1 MWTRAPLSEPWWED
15 MGDGAHAGT
24 AKRRRERRLRA
35 MLRHER
41 MTVAMVLSEKKHHTS
56 RGQRKDRTT
65 GEEYVMNYTVK
76 LRKTPHPKAAATKDY
91 PTALDVGG
99 DAVGER
105 PDALFAPYSGIGYE
119 LLLALDV
126 PVLQMVEQPVVGV
139 FARHATQ
146 VPVQVIEVPKILIDV
161 IPAHSLVPE
170 PQVVEQ
176 LVDVPTLLTPTRI
189 ALQIAEQIVD
199 IPVPQFRFLVE
210 VIKVLSLD
218 RVRSASR
225 SLTFQFH
232 VVVVSGEFKVFSQ
245 NRVQQRS
252 PSSRS
257 LTFLLV
263 VALDRVLPHLLLLQI
278 RIFLGFFALFLLKKS
293 AECQAGQ
300 CGPAP
305 ARQLI
310 HAGGSARLVV
320 GVTHSC
326 SAGRVGGGPGGSGEG
341 AREQE
346 EEEEEEEEAV
356 AEVLRATSFS
366 FRNSHS
372 EIWTLFYVLDSDPE
386 VVPDFL
392 HSSTLPWY
400 LAATGSVFAL
410 PGIYRKIG
418 FSARRL
424 QSLFPTSPLYL
435 AVTLLCLVLPLEK
448 RTVDFPGDDSRNG
461 FRTQH
466 SSV

>member
-1 MWTRAPLSEPWWED
+1 

-65 GEEYVMNYTVK
+65 GEEYVMNYTAK
-76 LRKTPHPKAAATKDY
+76 LRKTPLPKAAATKDY
-91 PTALDVGG
+91 PMALDVGG
-99 DAVGER
+99 ELAAGER
-105 PDALFAPYSGIGYE
+105 PDALFAPWPHGKVERHSGIGYE
-119 LLLALDV
+119 LVLALDA
-126 PVLQMVEQPVVGV
+126 PVLQMVEQPVVDV
-139 FARHATQ
+139 FARYAIQ
-146 VPVQVIEVPKILIDV
+146 VPKQVIEVPKILIDV
-161 IPAHSLVPE
+161 IPARSLVPE

-176 LVDVPTLLTPTRI
+176 LVDVPTVLTPTRI
-189 ALQIAEQIVD
+189 ALQIAEQLVD
-199 IPVPQFRFLVE
+199 IPVPQVSVSGGGHQGSLSGQGSVGEQIVDIPSGVGLGQGSSSSAGSADEDFPGGFRTFPHGE
-210 VIKVLSLD
+210 K
-218 RVRSASR
+218 VRSAGQVSADLPR
-225 SLTFQFH
+225 HVSSSTPVAQPVSWWASLTPAQW
-232 VVVVSGEFKVFSQ
+232 
-245 NRVQQRS
+245 
-252 PSSRS
+252 
-257 LTFLLV
+257 
-263 VALDRVLPHLLLLQI
+263 
-278 RIFLGFFALFLLKKS
+278 
-293 AECQAGQ
+293 AELRTGQ
-300 CGPAP
+300 
-305 ARQLI
+305 
-310 HAGGSARLVV
+310 GGSE
-320 GVTHSC
+320 
-326 SAGRVGGGPGGSGEG
+326 EG

-346 EEEEEEEEAV
+346 EEEEEEEEAA
-356 AEVLRATSFS
+356 AEVLCATSSS
-366 FRNSHS
+366 FQNSHS
-372 EIWTLFYVLDSDPE
+372 EIWTLLYEPFVLAFDFFLTFYVLDSDPE
-386 VVPDFL
+386 VVPDLL

-448 RTVDFPGDDSRNG
+448 RTMDFPGDDSRNG